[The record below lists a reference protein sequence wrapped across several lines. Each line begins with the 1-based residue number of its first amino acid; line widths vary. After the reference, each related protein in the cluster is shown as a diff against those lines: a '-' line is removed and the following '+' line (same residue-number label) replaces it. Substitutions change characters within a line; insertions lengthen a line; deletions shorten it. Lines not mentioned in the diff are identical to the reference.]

1 LDYDKN
7 AEKAKV
13 AETQGSAFFTLM
25 VFTSLVFPIFFVI
38 VFALYW
44 RLDRPDQNRL
54 VVASGLI
61 FYGWWDWRFA
71 VLLLVTTG
79 IDYASGL
86 ALEREDDE
94 RRRRLWLLLSLVT
107 NLGVLGFFKYFNF
120 FADSFVRLAGL
131 FGLHPSTMTLRVI
144 LPMGISFYTF
154 QALSYTIDVY
164 RRELDAVHDPVR
176 YFSFILFFPHLVA
189 GPIVRARDLL
199 GQFARRRVFDPTT
212 APDALRQI
220 LWGVFIK
227 VVVADNLA
235 PVVAAAY
242 DHAGV
247 ASGWQLLY
255 ATFCFSVEIYG
266 DFAGYTHIAIG
277 CAKLL
282 GIELMR
288 NFAYPYFSRSI
299 PEFWARWHISL
310 TRWFRQYLY
319 IPLGGSRVGYRRWAL
334 NVLIVF
340 LVSGFWHGANWT
352 FIVWGAIHG
361 VLYLAYTIAQP
372 ASRSHGADTPGGES
386 LVPSPAAVLQI
397 ALTFSLTCLAWVF
410 FRAPSVSEALDILGK
425 IVTDVATTPPALT
438 DKRAVIWIAILFAV
452 EWVQREHA
460 NPLHLE
466 RFPRPVRW
474 SLYYAFAVVVFMF
487 APIHYTPFIYFQ
499 F

>member
-1 LDYDKN
+1 
-7 AEKAKV
+7 
-13 AETQGSAFFTLM
+13 M
-25 VFTSLVFPIFFVI
+25 VFTSLVFPLFFVI
-38 VFALYW
+38 VFTLYW
-44 RLDRPDQNRL
+44 QLDTRNQNRL
-54 VVASGLI
+54 VVASGLV

-71 VLLLVTTG
+71 VLLLITTG
-79 IDYASGL
+79 IDYGVGL
-86 ALEREDDE
+86 ALEREEGD
-94 RRRRLWLLLSLVT
+94 RRRRMWLLLSLVT

-120 FADSFVRLAGL
+120 FADSFVRLAAL
-131 FGLHPSTMTLRVI
+131 FGAHRSTLMLTVI

-164 RRELDAVHDPVR
+164 RRELEAVHDPVR

-189 GPIVRARDLL
+189 GPIVRAKDLL
-199 GQFARRRVFDPTT
+199 GQFKRRRIFDPAT
-212 APDALRQI
+212 APDALRQV

-235 PVVAAAY
+235 PVVSAAY
-242 DHAGV
+242 DHAAV
-247 ASGWQLLY
+247 TPGWQLLY
-255 ATFCFSVEIYG
+255 ATACFSVEIYG

-299 PEFWARWHISL
+299 PEFWTRWHISL

-319 IPLGGSRVGYRRWAL
+319 IPLGGSRVSDRRWAL

-361 VLYLAYTIAQP
+361 ALYLAYSLAWP
-372 ASRSHGADTPGGES
+372 DSRSHGADIPGGEAAI
-386 LVPSPAAVLQI
+386 PSAATLLQI

-410 FRAPSVSEALDILGK
+410 FRAPSVTAAMTILGR
-425 IVTDVATTPPALT
+425 IASDVTTKAPSLT
-438 DKRAVIWIAILFAV
+438 DKRVAIWIVVLFAV
-452 EWVQREHA
+452 EWIQREHA

-466 RFPRPVRW
+466 RFSRPVRW
-474 SLYYAFAVVVFMF
+474 SLYYAFAAVIFMF